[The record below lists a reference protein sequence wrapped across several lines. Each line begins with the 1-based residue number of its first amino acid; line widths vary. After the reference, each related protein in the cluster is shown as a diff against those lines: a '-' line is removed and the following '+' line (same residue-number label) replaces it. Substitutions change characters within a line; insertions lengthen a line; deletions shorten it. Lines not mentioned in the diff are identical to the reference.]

1 MVMKT
6 HCPKCGE
13 EIEKTIESARNHV
26 RHKHPKLTDNAK
38 IILRDKICKFQPTGG
53 FGQSRSVL
61 ENQLTKQLDIK

>member
-1 MVMKT
+1 MKT

-13 EIEKTIESARNHV
+13 EIEKTIESARSHV
-26 RHKHPKLTDNAK
+26 RWKHSKLTDKAK
-38 IILRDKICKFQPTGG
+38 IALRDKIAPFVPTGG